1 MKKITKFASA
11 HHKAAYESIMGNPQV
26 VQSLKMFSVS
36 DEDMELR
43 VSAYMNAMAN
53 TSYIEDIALKG
64 GAKRRVMQFAAGDVT
79 PGMGAANLRGTT
91 IYPATILS
99 YVSSIAPIFS
109 VERFMDTPQGD
120 LQFMDFYSLITS
132 ELILPNLGKDAT
144 FGKNMYKK
152 DLTAQIDG
160 TNDEFIVAVGT
171 NVIPNTISFVYVAA
185 NKSLAAIHDDG
196 NGVFLAPPGLLSAGS
211 VNYKTGAISITFA
224 TAPAAG
230 AKLTVA
236 AAQDSPASDEVDKLM
251 GESKYFHVTTEPIVI
266 PIIRNIISD
275 AAMNKQGVIDPNS
288 LYTNLVQTTYTKL
301 INEKVAN
308 AIIDGFDGNSYS
320 ADMSQFNLNGGF
332 YDTFI
337 RTFQS
342 ILVDGETLLGE
353 QTYKGCK
360 VSGILAG
367 RQIANLFQYM
377 QSGEGWIPNDQLQYF
392 KDLIGWYKGIP
403 VVRWDDA
410 EKIET
415 NELYLTHKTPDGQL
429 APTVRGIFLTP
440 TDLPEIGNFKNPT
453 QMTNGMFSLEGVRP
467 TTSKLVVKLKI
478 TLPESQF
485 LTKLVAG

>member
-11 HHKAAYESIMGNPQV
+11 HHKMAYESLMSNPTA
-26 VQSLKMFSVS
+26 VQSLQMFSVS
-36 DEDMELR
+36 DADLDLR

-79 PGMGAANLRGTT
+79 PGLGAANLRGTT

-99 YVSSIAPIFS
+99 YVSSIAPIFG

-132 ELILPNLGKDAT
+132 DLILPNLGKDAS
-144 FGKNMYKK
+144 FGKNIYKK
-152 DLTAQIDG
+152 DLTEQIDG
-160 TNDEFIVAVGT
+160 ATTEFTVAVGT
-171 NVIPNTISFVYVAA
+171 NIIPGTVSFNYIAA
-185 NKSLAAIHDDG
+185 NKAISAIVDDG
-196 NGVFLAPPGLLSAGS
+196 NGVFLAAPGLLADGS
-211 VNYKTGAISITFA
+211 INYKTGAIVVEFA
-224 TAPAAG
+224 AAPANG
-230 AKLTVA
+230 AKLVIS
-236 AAQDSPASDEVDKLM
+236 AAQDSPGSEEVDKLM
-251 GESKYFHVTTEPIVI
+251 GESKYFHVTTEPIII
-266 PIIRNIISD
+266 PVIRNLISD
-275 AAMNKQGVIDPNS
+275 AAMNKQGIIDPNA

-308 AIIDGFDGNSYS
+308 AIIDGFDGNSYT

-360 VSGILAG
+360 VTGILAG
-367 RQIANLFQYM
+367 RQIANVFQYM
-377 QSGEGWIPNDQLQYF
+377 QSGEGWIPNDQLMYF

-403 VVRWDDA
+403 VVRWDDP
-410 EKIET
+410 EKIAVD
-415 NELYLTHKTPDGQL
+415 ELYLTHKTPDGQL

-485 LTKLVAG
+485 LTKLVAV